1 MHLKKNILVSIV
13 GPTAVG
19 KTAMAIELAKH
30 FHTDVVSA
38 DSRQFYGEMNIGTAK
53 PTDDEL
59 SQAKHYFID
68 NLSIH
73 DEYTAGLYERDA
85 LKLLGEL
92 FEKHDVVV
100 LVGGSGLFV
109 KALWEGLDD
118 IPKVA
123 TEFRVQLNRE
133 FQENGL
139 EELLS
144 ELEISDPTCYEEI
157 DRANHQRVIRAL
169 EVVRGTGKPFSSFKE
184 GKKVVR
190 PFENIKIGL
199 NMNRELLFE
208 RIDSRMDAMIQAG
221 LFEEA
226 KALQPFQALNALQT
240 VGYSEIFEYFT
251 GEYDK
256 EEAIRLL
263 KRNSRRYAKR
273 QMTWFTRDEEVK
285 WYKPDDL
292 QQIIQLVQNR
302 LDT

>member
-19 KTAMAIELAKH
+19 KTVMAIELAKH